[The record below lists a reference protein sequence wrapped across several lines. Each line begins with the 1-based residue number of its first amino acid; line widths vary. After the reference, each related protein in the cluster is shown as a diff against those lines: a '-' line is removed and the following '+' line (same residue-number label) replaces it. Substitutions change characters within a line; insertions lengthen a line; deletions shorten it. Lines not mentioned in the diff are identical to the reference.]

1 MNMEIIKK
9 NKWLI
14 FFVLV
19 VLAGIF
25 AFYHLY
31 HTDIKELADF
41 SASYEKL
48 DRAISD
54 FSGRI
59 SGSSFEDR
67 PAVDSYERKAD
78 EARVELKVKASA
90 RLSSIIKN
98 DAELMSITLNISDL
112 AAKELEALKAYRRA
126 VFDMDINAGRLAEEF
141 ADLTNKRQT
150 AYARFRELGGLKD

>member
-9 NKWLI
+9 YKWLI

-19 VLAGIF
+19 MFAGIF

-41 SASYEKL
+41 SASYEKF

-59 SGSSFEDR
+59 SGSSPEDR
-67 PAVDSYERKAD
+67 PTVDSYERKAD
-78 EARVELKVKASA
+78 EALVELKVKASA
-90 RLSSIIKN
+90 RLSSLIKN
-98 DAELMSITLNISDL
+98 DAELMSITLEISDL
-112 AAKELEALKAYRRA
+112 AGKELEALKAYRRA
-126 VFDMDINAGRLAEEF
+126 VSDKDINADRQAKEF
-141 ADLTNKRQT
+141 ADLTNERQA
-150 AYARFRELGGLKD
+150 AYPRFRELGGLKD